1 LEALVKILLIC
12 AAGMSTSLVVK
23 KIKEIAPEGTIIEY
37 GTGAEVVQ
45 KIKDFDVVLA
55 GPQLRYKKD
64 QLLKLA
70 EENNVP
76 IDFIDP
82 VTYGR
87 IMADNIYQQALD
99 TYERGKR

>member
-1 LEALVKILLIC
+1 MRILLIC

-23 KIKEIAPEGTIIEY
+23 RMKEIAPEGTIIEY
-37 GTGAEVVQ
+37 GTGAEVAQ
-45 KIKDFDVVLA
+45 KIKNFDVVLI

-64 QLLKLA
+64 QILKLA

-76 IDFIDP
+76 ADFIDP

-87 IMADNIYQQALD
+87 IMADKIYQQALD
-99 TYERGKR
+99 TYEKGKK